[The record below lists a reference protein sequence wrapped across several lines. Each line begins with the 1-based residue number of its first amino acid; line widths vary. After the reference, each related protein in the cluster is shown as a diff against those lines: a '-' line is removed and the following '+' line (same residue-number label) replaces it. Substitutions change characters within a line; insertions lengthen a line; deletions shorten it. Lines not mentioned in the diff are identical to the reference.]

1 MNKKYSSSLSKSD
14 YLSLSLLFI
23 LSFFLFA
30 DQNLM
35 GPNLTQIASDF
46 NFNEIQRDV
55 KLGGEIS
62 LVFWLIGGV
71 VTLFFGY
78 LTDVVSRKKLLIIAI
93 LFGEI
98 PCLLTGFVETYQQ
111 FFWLRALTGIG
122 IGAIIPITYSLIGDY
137 FPASRRSSITGYLGL
152 VVGLGIAGGQLLAG
166 MTGPVLGWKMCFVIV
181 ACPNFIVLILYIIF
195 GTEPKRGQSDIS
207 KANISFVNVSSLKKL
222 LSKKTNILVF
232 LQGMAGTVPWAV
244 FFVYLADYLS
254 QDIGYSVQ
262 IATLVVSVIG
272 LSAMMGGFVGGL
284 VGNKLYNINPKYQPL
299 LSAICTFIGMI
310 QTAFLIYIKPSTD
323 LGLMYHII
331 LGIFYYYYCA
341 IYESYF
347 NEC

>member
-1 MNKKYSSSLSKSD
+1 MDSNYVSTLKKTD
-14 YLSLSLLFI
+14 YLSLTLLFL

-35 GPNLTQIASDF
+35 GPNLTQIANDF
-46 NFNEIQRDV
+46 GFNDVQRDV

-62 LVFWLIGGV
+62 LVFWLIGGF

-78 LTDVVSRKKLLIIAI
+78 LTDIVSRKKLLVIAI

-98 PCLLTGFVETYQQ
+98 PCLLTGYVENYSQ

-137 FPASRRSSITGYLGL
+137 FPASRRSAMTGYLGL

-166 MTGPVLGWKMCFVIV
+166 LTGPILGWKMCFVIV
-181 ACPNFIVLILYIIF
+181 AAPNFIILLLYALF
-195 GTEPKRGQSDIS
+195 ATEPKRGQSDIS
-207 KANISFVNVSSLKKL
+207 TTKITAINKDSLKKL

-244 FFVYLADYLS
+244 FFVYLADYLA
-254 QDIGYSVQ
+254 QDIGYSIQ
-262 IATLVVSVIG
+262 ASTLVVSVIG

-284 VGNKLYNINPKYQPL
+284 IGNKLYNINPKYQPL
-299 LSAICTFIGMI
+299 LAALCTFLGMI
-310 QTAFLIYIKPSTD
+310 PTGFLINLPSD
-323 LGLMYHII
+323 LSDNLKFNLSKCII
-331 LGIFYYYYCA
+331 FK
-341 IYESYF
+341 
-347 NEC
+347 